1 MPHVLLSG
9 RRRRSAALL
18 VVLLCLFSTGS
29 FSQNVTESALKAA
42 FIYNF
47 AKFTVWPQT
56 VLPRAAPFM
65 MCVLGNPAVSD
76 ALEHAVKGRQ
86 VGDRGVTV
94 AQVTADGPLT
104 SCQILYVTGV
114 NTSQATNILTSLRQA
129 SVLTIS
135 DFDEFVR
142 LGGMTQF
149 FVEGGN
155 MRFCINLES
164 ARLPHIQFSSKLLA
178 LAKCPQ

>member
-1 MPHVLLSG
+1 MPQIPSSG

-18 VVLLCLFSTGS
+18 AVLLCLFSTS
-29 FSQNVTESALKAA
+29 SLSQNVTESALKAA

-47 AKFTVWPQT
+47 AKFTVWPQA
-56 VLPRAAPFM
+56 VLPGATPFM
-65 MCVLGNPAVSD
+65 MCVLGDPGVSD
-76 ALEHAVKGRQ
+76 ALERAVKGRQ
-86 VGDRGVTV
+86 LGSRIVTV
-94 AQVTADGPLT
+94 VRVTADGPLT

-164 ARLPHIQFSSKLLA
+164 AKLPHIQFSSKLLA